1 MKKYQSLKDVYSSIY
16 KPQKTL
22 NEAMINI
29 EFDDKSI
36 SPDPVTLSLKDIYA
50 KRILGNARVLSVEL
64 KADIEK
70 WIQAGGWNSPESLN
84 QASTILSIIQEVY
97 DTTDENVVIKLQ
109 TAIRALIENKSKLQ
123 SYTYSILEKSSKF
136 YNFFYNTIRQ
146 IPEAKIFAE
155 QQFMDSLTYIKFDE
169 GGVGVGPGELF
180 TTFFSECENPETGD
194 LILPN
199 GIEIELKGSTKPSKE
214 KATPGGGRPGK
225 QAADRAGKAMKNI
238 NKELKDPSSTIYNS
252 YKNTMRNKYH
262 NFDNLIK
269 NYINK
274 RLEEYNRLEKLN
286 ASNPE
291 VSGVYFPPNSTTRK
305 ALKKKYEK
313 LESFIDDLGKNKID
327 SREYKSKYK
336 IDPQGFKAIIEKDIN
351 PNNAL
356 EDKVKKDIINQL
368 KSLRVDINEYDNLT
382 DSKISTKGVAGFS
395 KNFNAY
401 FDLSRG
407 NLESREAVLNNIA
420 SFGDENKRKDIIS
433 VLEKIWDST
442 EYGGREARKIVGM
455 IQTVDYAYEERF
467 NYIVF
472 FQAVTF
478 NQLIIGPF
486 KGEDYK
492 SDLSLAFENIDRF
505 EAPANTG
512 GSGESG
518 TGGGA
523 RGGFQIIPTEIIY

>member
-1 MKKYQSLKDVYSSIY
+1 MKKYQSLKDVYSGIY

-70 WIQAGGWNSPESLN
+70 WIQAGGWDSPESLN

-146 IPEAKIFAE
+146 IPEAKIFSE
-155 QQFMDSLTYIKFDE
+155 QQFMDSLTYLKFDE

-180 TTFFSECENPETGD
+180 TTLFSECKNPKTGD

-274 RLEEYNRLEKLN
+274 RLEELN
-286 ASNPE
+286 DPNPDPE
-291 VSGVYFPPNSTTRK
+291 VYIPTNSSTRK
-305 ALKKKYEK
+305 ALIKKYEK
-313 LESFIDDLGKNKID
+313 LESFIDDLGKNKINI
-327 SREYKSKYK
+327 SEYKSKYK
-336 IDPQGFKAIIEKDIN
+336 IPPTELKNTIVNDIN
-351 PNNAL
+351 LNNAL
-356 EDKVKKDIINQL
+356 EDNVKEDIIKQL
-368 KSLRVDINEYDNLT
+368 EYLRDDINEYANLT
-382 DSKISTKGVAGFS
+382 DPKISTKGVAGFS

-420 SFGDENKRKDIIS
+420 SFGDENKREEIIS
-433 VLEKIWDST
+433 VLEKIWST
-442 EYGGREARKIVGM
+442 KKYGGEQARKIVGM
-455 IQTVDYAYEERF
+455 IQTVDYAYEEVF

-472 FQAVTF
+472 FQAETF

-486 KGEDYK
+486 TGENYED
-492 SDLSLAFENIDRF
+492 DLRLAFENIDRF

-523 RGGFQIIPTEIIY
+523 RGGFQIIPKIRL